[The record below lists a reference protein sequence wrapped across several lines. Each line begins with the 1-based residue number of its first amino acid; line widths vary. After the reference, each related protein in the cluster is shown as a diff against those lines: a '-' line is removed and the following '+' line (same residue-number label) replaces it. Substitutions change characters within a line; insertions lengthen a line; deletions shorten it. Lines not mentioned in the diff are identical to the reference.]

1 MRKKVHK
8 NPEFDHFK
16 KLSDEWWNP
25 YGKFKVLHA
34 LTPIRIKY
42 IKNNICMFN
51 KNSSKSSEILKGL
64 DVLDLGC
71 GGGLV
76 CEPLAKLGAKVTG
89 IDFIKKNIET
99 ARQHAKISKLNIT
112 YINQD
117 LSSIKLNKHYDIILM
132 LEVIEHIH
140 NWENV
145 VTKIIKYLKPN
156 GKIIFSTINRTIHSK
171 IFAIILAEKILKWIP
186 KNTHDYT
193 KLVKPKELIS
203 FLNKSNMEIID
214 TTGLVFNPLL
224 REWFLNKQMTK
235 INFFCTAQKIS

>member
-16 KLSDEWWNP
+16 KLSNEWWNP

-42 IKNNICMFN
+42 IKNNIFMFN

-64 DVLDLGC
+64 EILDLGC

-89 IDFIKKNIET
+89 IDFIKKNIEN
-99 ARQHAKISKLNIT
+99 ARHHAKISKLNIT

-186 KNTHDYT
+186 KNTHHYN
-193 KLVKPKELIS
+193 KLVKPKELIT
-203 FLNKSNMEIID
+203 FLNKSNMKIID
-214 TTGLVFNPLL
+214 TTGLAFNPLL

-235 INFFCTAQKIS
+235 INYFCTAQKIS

>member
-8 NPEFDHFK
+8 NTEFDHFK
-16 KLSDEWWNP
+16 KLSNEWWHPN
-25 YGKFKVLHA
+25 GKFKVLHA

-42 IKNNICMFN
+42 IKNNIFIFN
-51 KNSSKSSEILKGL
+51 KNPSISSETLKGL
-64 DVLDLGC
+64 EILDLGC

-76 CEPLAKLGAKVTG
+76 CEPLVKLGAKVTG

-99 ARQHAKISKLNIT
+99 ARHHAKISKLNIT

-117 LSSIKLNKHYDIILM
+117 LSSIKLNKQYDVILM
-132 LEVIEHIH
+132 LEVIEHLH
-140 NWENV
+140 NWKNV

-171 IFAIILAEKILKWIP
+171 IFAIILAEKILKWVP

-235 INFFCTAQKIS
+235 INYFCTAQKIS

>member
-1 MRKKVHK
+1 MRKKGHK
-8 NPEFDHFK
+8 NPAFDHFK
-16 KLSDEWWNP
+16 KLSDEWSNP
-25 YGKFKVLHA
+25 YGKFIVLHA

-51 KNSSKSSEILKGL
+51 NNSSKSSEILKGL
-64 DVLDLGC
+64 EILDLGC

-99 ARQHAKISKLNIT
+99 ARHHAKISKLNIA

-132 LEVIEHIH
+132 LEVIEHLH
-140 NWENV
+140 NLENV
-145 VTKIIKYLKPN
+145 VTKIMKYLKPN

-186 KNTHDYT
+186 KNTHDYF
-193 KLVKPKELIS
+193 KLVTPKELIS

-214 TTGLVFNPLL
+214 TTGLVFNLGF
-224 REWFLNKQMTK
+224 R
-235 INFFCTAQKIS
+235 ISSHCA